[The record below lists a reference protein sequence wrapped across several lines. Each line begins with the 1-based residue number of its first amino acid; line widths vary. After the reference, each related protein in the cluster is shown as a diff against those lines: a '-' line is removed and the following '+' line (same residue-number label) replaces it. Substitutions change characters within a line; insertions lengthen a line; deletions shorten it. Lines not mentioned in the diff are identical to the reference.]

1 MSGIDVK
8 FDKLHNAVE
17 WSIKQLAT
25 PRKKRV
31 EAIKQFVGSHYSD
44 GGAEQRVPTNFIELA
59 VTIYTRQ
66 LAARAPRV
74 LITTGVQNLRPMA
87 KDMEIALNQIP
98 GEIGLGNTLRSAV
111 VDAMFSFAV
120 VKVGISRSDKA
131 KAGETFVDLVSL
143 DDYFVDM
150 SAKGR
155 GGVQF
160 EGNDYWLPIED
171 ARAMYDGDP
180 KDIQPDDHTV
190 VGDQGQERAEAI
202 TSSEGADIYGDRVWM
217 RDVYIPRTNK
227 MITYGVKSLKVF
239 REIEFDGPDHGPYY
253 TLGFSDVP
261 GNLLPLPPVA
271 LWRDLHELGNNLF
284 RRLGRQSE
292 AKKTVA
298 SFQGGNDEDVQALK
312 RASDGDGIKYNGA
325 KPEAI
330 TVGGIDA
337 PTLAFYLQIRDLFSY
352 FAGNLDTLGGLGSQ
366 SDTVGQEKLISEAS
380 SARMQS
386 MGEATINFARE
397 IFKALAW
404 YEWTDPIRERKIKK
418 PVKGTDI
425 AVSSVWSAE
434 TRDGDFLDYNLDI
447 DVYSMQDD
455 SPSSKLQKVGTAL
468 ERFVFPILPQIEA
481 QGGQIDAKALL
492 GMIGELANIPE
503 LADIVKFVEPD
514 PNARQQRG
522 NGEPT
527 HMPANTKRTYERV
540 SRSAATRAGKDD
552 VMSRLLMGGKV
563 QPKEG
568 AMLDRR
574 AS

>member
-8 FDKLHNAVE
+8 FDKLHSAVE

-31 EAIKQFVGSHYSD
+31 ESIKQFVGSHYSD
-44 GGAEQRVPTNFIELA
+44 GGSEQRVPTNFLELA

-66 LAARAPRV
+66 LSARAPKV

-98 GEIGLGNTLRSAV
+98 GEIGLGNTLRQAV
-111 VDAMFSFAV
+111 IEAMFAFAV

-131 KAGETFVDLVSL
+131 EAGETFVDLVSL

-171 ARAMYDGDP
+171 ARAMYDGNP
-180 KDIQPDDHTV
+180 NDIQPDQHTV
-190 VGDQGQERAEAI
+190 VGDQGQDRAEAI

-227 MITYGVKSLKVF
+227 MLTYGVKSLKVF
-239 REIEFDGPDHGPYY
+239 REIDFDGPDHGPYY

-298 SFQGGNDEDVQALK
+298 AFQGGNDEDVKALQMA
-312 RASDGDGIKYNGA
+312 RDGDGIKYNGA

-352 FAGNLDTLGGLGSQ
+352 FAGNLDTLGGLGAQ
-366 SDTVGQEKLISEAS
+366 ADTVGQEKLISEAS

-386 MGEATINFARE
+386 MGEATITFTRE

-425 AVSSVWSAE
+425 TVSSVWSAE
-434 TRDGDFLDYNLDI
+434 TRDGDFIDYNLDI

-481 QGGQIDAKALL
+481 QGGQIDAKALF

-522 NGEPT
+522 NGEPS
-527 HMPANTKRTYERV
+527 HMPANTTRTYERV
-540 SRSAATRAGKDD
+540 SRSAATREGKDD